1 MSEEQEECVRF
12 KTITVSRILD
22 KDGEVH
28 IEVDDDGDL
37 YPWEKIGMLTVALE
51 WAKAEIFPE
60 NDLWEEE

>member
-1 MSEEQEECVRF
+1 MSEEQEDCVRF
-12 KTITVSRILD
+12 KTITVSQILD

-51 WAKAEIFPE
+51 WAKAESFPE
-60 NDLWEEE
+60 DDLWDDE